1 MPFKTTVKW
10 LFIDMWGYLVIA
22 CFDWKIAVFRQT
34 VVYIYLTTRVH
45 YIFNLGETKIG
56 MGFNQGCFGI
66 GFNVK
71 PYVGWYIKSGGA
83 HITIPGTAYLLGKIF
98 IKFIWKY

>member
-34 VVYIYLTTRVH
+34 VVYIYL
-45 YIFNLGETKIG
+45 NNKGSL
-56 MGFNQGCFGI
+56 
-66 GFNVK
+66 
-71 PYVGWYIKSGGA
+71 
-83 HITIPGTAYLLGKIF
+83 YL
-98 IKFIWKY
+98 